1 MITTFFSENLG
12 FTTICVFLLSLGVA
26 YFSLPSIIYVS
37 KYKNLMDKPNARSSH
52 KEKTPTLGGF
62 SFFVSLVFTL
72 FLLRFFDND
81 NVGINILSGVGVL
94 FFVGLKD
101 DLVGVNPSTKIIGQI
116 IATLMLF
123 LGTGLKITTLDNF
136 LGITDIPYW
145 LSIFMSCGMMM
156 MIVNSYNLIDGING
170 SAAMV
175 GIVIFGAFA
184 YVFYDA
190 QLYYYFLLS
199 ILCIGFLLAF

>member
-156 MIVNSYNLIDGING
+156 MIVISYNLIDGING

-175 GIVIFGAFA
+175 GIVIFGAFG
-184 YVFYDA
+184 Y
-190 QLYYYFLLS
+190 
-199 ILCIGFLLAF
+199 GF